1 MFIIIIIIIIIG
13 AIITTVYYAIPVL
26 LLRGTYLLIIS
37 PPIRAIW
44 YKVFEKFK
52 SSVIMIH
59 VISLKSE
66 QISWP

>member
-1 MFIIIIIIIIIG
+1 MQFQFYCYGDIF
-13 AIITTVYYAIPVL
+13 TDNQP
-26 LLRGTYLLIIS
+26 S
-37 PPIRAIW
+37 NHW

-66 QISWP
+66 QMSWPYMRDKISRCAIV

>member
-1 MFIIIIIIIIIG
+1 MQFQFYCYGDIF
-13 AIITTVYYAIPVL
+13 TDNQP
-26 LLRGTYLLIIS
+26 S
-37 PPIRAIW
+37 NHW

-66 QISWP
+66 QMSWP